1 MSIEKINQAKA
12 EIASTSAY
20 KTITEFFD
28 ADSFTEIDAFAKS
41 GEGFAEVVAGFGTV
55 EGMPVYAFAQNS
67 DICGGAM
74 SKAQA
79 AKLKKIY
86 DLALKTGAPVVGF
99 YDSVGGRLMQGN
111 ELLAGCGQVLNS
123 AAAVSGAVP
132 QISVVLG
139 TCLGTNALNAAS
151 ADFVIMSEKAQL
163 SLDVTGKNASAEYNA
178 EHGIASVVAKDSAE
192 AVAKAKELVLYLPSN
207 NLNTAPE
214 SFEEEPADCD
224 CIVGS
229 TVDGGSVYKLFDNY
243 GKDAKVRLA
252 RLGGSVCLILHSL

>member
-99 YDSVGGRLMQGN
+99 TTV
-111 ELLAGCGQVLNS
+111 S
-123 AAAVSGAVP
+123 AADLCRVMSFLQAAVRF
-132 QISVVLG
+132 L
-139 TCLGTNALNAAS
+139 TALLR
-151 ADFVIMSEKAQL
+151 FR
-163 SLDVTGKNASAEYNA
+163 
-178 EHGIASVVAKDSAE
+178 
-192 AVAKAKELVLYLPSN
+192 
-207 NLNTAPE
+207 
-214 SFEEEPADCD
+214 
-224 CIVGS
+224 
-229 TVDGGSVYKLFDNY
+229 
-243 GKDAKVRLA
+243 VRF
-252 RLGGSVCLILHSL
+252 RRFR

>member
-163 SLDVTGKNASAEYNA
+163 SLDVTGKNASAE
-178 EHGIASVVAKDSAE
+178 
-192 AVAKAKELVLYLPSN
+192 
-207 NLNTAPE
+207 
-214 SFEEEPADCD
+214 
-224 CIVGS
+224 
-229 TVDGGSVYKLFDNY
+229 
-243 GKDAKVRLA
+243 
-252 RLGGSVCLILHSL
+252 

>member
-99 YDSVGGRLMQGN
+99 
-111 ELLAGCGQVLNS
+111 
-123 AAAVSGAVP
+123 
-132 QISVVLG
+132 
-139 TCLGTNALNAAS
+139 
-151 ADFVIMSEKAQL
+151 
-163 SLDVTGKNASAEYNA
+163 
-178 EHGIASVVAKDSAE
+178 
-192 AVAKAKELVLYLPSN
+192 
-207 NLNTAPE
+207 
-214 SFEEEPADCD
+214 
-224 CIVGS
+224 
-229 TVDGGSVYKLFDNY
+229 
-243 GKDAKVRLA
+243 
-252 RLGGSVCLILHSL
+252 